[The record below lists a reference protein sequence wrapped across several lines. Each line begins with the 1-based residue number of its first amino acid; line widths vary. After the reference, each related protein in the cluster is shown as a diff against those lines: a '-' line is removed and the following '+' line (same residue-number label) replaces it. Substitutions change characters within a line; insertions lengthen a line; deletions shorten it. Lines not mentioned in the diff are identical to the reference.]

1 MDKQQLF
8 EQIEGLYTQF
18 QEEHAGTTKA
28 SAQRARKALS
38 SIKKLISAYNKASVT
53 ESKK

>member
-1 MDKQQLF
+1 MEKQELF
-8 EQIEGLYTQF
+8 EQIEGLYNQF

-38 SIKKLISAYNKASVT
+38 SIKKLISAYNKASVAET
-53 ESKK
+53 KK

>member
-1 MDKQQLF
+1 MEKQQLF

-18 QEEHAGTTKA
+18 QEEHAGASKA
-28 SAQRARKALS
+28 SAQRARKSLS

-53 ESKK
+53 ENKK

>member
-1 MDKQQLF
+1 MEKQELF
-8 EQIEGLYTQF
+8 DQISELYKQF
-18 QEEHAGTTKA
+18 EVEHAGTSKA

-38 SIKKLISAYNKASVT
+38 SLKKLISAYNKASVT